1 VTLPT
6 TSEKVGDTLVPVD
19 YQERLRVPL
28 RWWVQITML
37 LATVWLAFIV
47 ATPAWLAWT
56 VSGSLLGFA
65 FGILLW
71 IGSVRVRVSDGVLYA
86 GPAHISAR
94 HIGEV
99 QELDGSE
106 TRRVLGVDADARAFL
121 VTRPYLKKS
130 VMLQI
135 VDPADPTPYWLVNT
149 RHPKELAR
157 AIAAAR
163 SEVLG

>member
-1 VTLPT
+1 MSATR
-6 TSEKVGDTLVPVD
+6 GDTLGPVE
-19 YQERLRVPL
+19 YQERLRTPL

-37 LATVWLAFIV
+37 LATLWLAFII

-56 VSGSLLGFA
+56 VSGVLLGFA
-65 FGILLW
+65 YGMLLW
-71 IGSVRVRVSDGVLYA
+71 IGAAQIRVTDGFLHA

-99 QELDGSE
+99 TTLDRDQ
-106 TRRVLGVDADARAFL
+106 TRKVLGVDADARAYL
-121 VTRPYLKKS
+121 LTRPYVKRS
-130 VMLQI
+130 VRLEI
-135 VDPADPTPYWLVNT
+135 VDPADPTPYWVIST
-149 RHPKELAR
+149 RRPDDLAG